1 LDEQGPRRR
10 AAVGLLI
17 ILGVLCGGNLLADQ
31 SSEYNLLLDDFSD
44 PGGRSAVGTSWEGFT
59 DQVMGGV
66 STMRSGVEPTDA
78 GPALHMSG
86 EVSLENNGGFIQ
98 VRLRLSESGTFDAS
112 DYRGLA
118 LQVRGRGDHYYL
130 HLRTPR
136 TVFPWAHFAA
146 PIPVSETWRRVEVP
160 FDAFEPQYMLGG
172 RLEPARLKSVAVVA
186 AKAAF
191 EADLWVRSIGLY
203 K

>member
-1 LDEQGPRRR
+1 MTRDPIRP
-10 AAVGLLI
+10 LL
-17 ILGVLCGGNLLADQ
+17 LTVVVLLCGGTLVAQQ
-31 SSEYNLLLDDFSD
+31 SEAYDLLLDDFSSRN
-44 PGGRSAVGTSWEGFT
+44 GRSAIGMRWEGFT

-66 STMRSGVEPTDA
+66 SSIRTGIEPTNV

-98 VRLRLSESGTFDAS
+98 TRLRLAESGTFDAS
-112 DYRGLA
+112 EYRGIA
-118 LQVRGRGDHYYL
+118 LRVRGRGDHYYL

-146 PIPVSETWRRVEVP
+146 KLPVTEEWQRVEVP

-191 EADLWVRSIGLY
+191 EADVWVRSIGLY
-203 K
+203 E